1 MKRTGPTKERAKK
14 VIALL
19 EKTGRKS
26 KNAIW
31 LDLAERLGKPRRQR
45 ASINLWKLEKLA
57 KIFPGKNLVVPGK
70 VLGTGQLDEKASIV
84 AFEFS
89 KEAEEKIKKA
99 GGKALAIEE
108 AIEKK
113 LEPKAMVIVK

>member
-26 KNAIW
+26 KAGIW
-31 LDLAERLGKPRRQR
+31 IDIAVRLALPRRHR
-45 ASINLWKLEKLA
+45 VSVNLWKIERLA
-57 KIFPGKNLVVPGK
+57 KVFPGKNLVVPGK
-70 VLGTGQLDEKASIV
+70 VLAFGNLSQKASVI

-89 KEAEEKIKKA
+89 KEAEEKIRKA
-99 GGKALAIEE
+99 DGKAVLLEE
-108 AIEKK
+108 AIAEKIA
-113 LEPKAMVIVK
+113 PKTMVIVS

>member
-1 MKRTGPTKERAKK
+1 MKRTGPTKEKAKK

-31 LDLAERLGKPRRQR
+31 IDLAQRLAKPRRQR

-57 KIFPGKNLVVPGK
+57 KLFSGKKLVIAGK
-70 VLGTGQLDEKASIV
+70 VLGNGQLTQKASIV

-89 KEAEEKIKKA
+89 EEAERKIKEA
-99 GGKALAIEE
+99 GGKAISMEE
-108 AIEKK
+108 ATKIAAKE
-113 LEPKAMVIVK
+113 MVLVK